1 MHRSIF
7 VIFVGL
13 LLSISSEA
21 LAQTSDANG
30 GAPVFN
36 ALDTFWIVFA
46 AVLVFFMQAGFG
58 LVEAG
63 LVRAKNAGNI
73 LMKNLMDFA
82 IASLAFFALG
92 YAVMWGEGNA
102 IIGAEGWFL
111 LGVET
116 PVDGVPL
123 YAFWLF
129 QAAFAGAAATIVAGG
144 CRRTHEVYFV
154 SPLYDCD
161 LRGRL
166 PDGRPLGLGRR
177 MAVGTR
183 PTTCRSPKAAA
194 EQAPPFCLE
203 TWT

>member
-1 MHRSIF
+1 MHRTIF
-7 VIFVGL
+7 VMFVGL

-21 LAQTSDANG
+21 LAQTSDANA

-36 ALDTFWIVFA
+36 PLDTFWIVFA

-129 QAAFAGAAATIVAGG
+129 QAAFAGSDATMVTGGVAE
-144 CRRTHEVYFV
+144 RMKFISYL
-154 SPLYDCD
+154 LYTIAIS
-161 LRGRL
+161 
-166 PDGRPLGLGRR
+166 
-177 MAVGTR
+177 AVV
-183 PTTCRSPKAAA
+183 
-194 EQAPPFCLE
+194 
-203 TWT
+203 